1 MTVYEYLDKKREENP
16 RYRQFS
22 DTSLYEILKKQDPN
36 IPKMQSVSNT
46 GTKTNQQDPGF
57 MNSLFDWTDYGI
69 NETSA
74 NFAKSA
80 YNNSITG
87 LAYQLHNGEARF
99 DLNDYNP
106 GIVEDIFS
114 AVLSFAMPLDMA
126 SMFVGGAA
134 GKGLTTLGSAG
145 LKEGMVKSLTGKA
158 AFKKALGQEALE
170 STTKKELAKLGIKK
184 TPLQARRELA
194 EEYVENLVKDHGLS
208 PLYTKAS
215 QSIMAGATMQGS
227 TLAVFEGVR
236 GGFQA
241 AVDGEDVWKGVGKG
255 IAHGGIMGAASG
267 ALGASLNIKHGKLL
281 KKYAD
286 EDFLDY
292 KQKAAKLA
300 TGTLGQIVAETTAFT
315 VPELKNV
322 IDDENYGMREL
333 MRSWATNAGM
343 MGVLKAKGKL
353 WNKGFDEIGKW
364 AEKEGLK
371 EYLAAQDL
379 IKSTKAVKENIQQNM
394 PENTPAEKA
403 AKKAALE
410 QLSNFR
416 NRQIRNAELTIKQYE
431 SWEADY
437 KKATDIVEGVA
448 SGKIKNV
455 NADQVLDVM
464 RQIHAVRGA
473 MIKNKNLGIPKNLS
487 KEQRKLALKE
497 REAEIK
503 RLEKLEKQWETE
515 IEGPL
520 RNIESGIDPNIA
532 TQKTIR
538 VGYTKSIKKAL
549 KENPEAVKELRE
561 GLENVVDAEGNI
573 TNVKEFNKLAE
584 QAEINR
590 KSYEDVYGEKPK
602 ETKTVDTDIETSR
615 KMFESEVKNQ
625 EPISEKAKR
634 IEDMPVSEQLGE
646 KRLNK
651 KDKQIQDTEYTNPDG
666 ETTQG
671 QIDAYRKSKDVL
683 AYLART
689 FFSNPKRKAKA
700 TDSQY
705 LGHADKLAKYLANK
719 NKTFFEMTDNDFAD
733 FLKKHPEV
741 NKPGASAVIRGL
753 ADIASLNRKQ
763 ANKLFNEKFKL
774 LFKSDLGNK
783 VYEFVGDIRAKIK
796 VEGAQI
802 PGEASKYDSSG
813 KLELS
818 TKTGFIEKYTSKGLI
833 KSIKSLAVKTVK
845 KLTRSGHNEFLF
857 KVRDGGEYV
866 AIQHYQLNG
875 IIKKVFGI
883 KQGAAGE
890 ARLFRKSINQWAVE
904 RYGTDS
910 IEAAIVYEKI
920 TGHKPE
926 IGKKVSSTYQKSIS
940 KGELPKNVERI
951 LKDYAN
957 DIKNGKI
964 NYGKGREG
972 YSIFELRKGF
982 KNLDKFLK
990 TKEDNKIEIEYK
1002 KGKKT
1007 VKETVTIDNATLKT
1021 MVDYLLKT
1029 GPRLNEASIPENV
1042 FRLIENKNS
1051 KFQLDS
1057 KIKAG
1062 ESIVNARTLA
1072 DQVKWVKQ
1080 KFPRL
1085 SVRIEKTLG
1094 KNNGQYILG
1103 KVHDHLIKIASN
1115 KARIDTLPHEV
1126 SHHVVDILKE
1136 FGDPISKKI
1145 VKDGI
1150 RMFRKKGMNEAQA
1163 EEAFVEALGKYTAK
1177 ELPKGMIGRMKSWTK
1192 RAVSYMRQYFGM
1204 RNQNDVNGMK
1214 QDIVRIIGGKVI
1226 SGKIP
1231 TDYLN
1236 SRNSLK
1242 VKYQTQAT
1250 KQGKKTIKQLQKQT
1264 EDTRQEA
1271 IDTYGAKESML
1282 KSLETDVLGPNRNLK
1297 SKDITGGELE
1307 RIQQN
1312 YKDMFD
1318 SIVNDK
1324 SPEFA
1329 ANHAKVKRMEAEYNI
1344 SESQRDAY
1352 FERFDTKFEKAS
1364 QDMIDTYKS
1373 YIALGDKIMPL
1384 QNTVT
1389 DAFKA
1394 ISDTNVSGT
1403 LPIWKRA
1410 FFKSADV
1417 IRRFS
1422 PKIARK
1428 LELHDYTRS
1437 FVMKGPGER
1446 SVELIKSIVKDKK
1459 VQDRYMHLIDPE
1471 LAKNAISQLK
1481 KLSTDKSLSQSR
1493 RDRFKKEYVEALS
1506 IREKFT
1512 KGEYLE
1518 AAKEWKAISD
1528 FYWNNLL
1535 LAIKKNTPS
1544 NVEFAQIREGLN
1556 ERYIQEYFV
1565 RRPTREVVEHLH
1577 ANSNVIQKMA
1587 EKAVKRLSLDDL
1599 KELKKQNKSPQ
1610 DVVAAEI
1617 MQMIKFGPMLAK
1629 PTFLKKRGVTLPEY
1643 MEIPTKDGGKKLVKS
1658 YESNIDATM
1667 STYVNGMSKFVSTV
1681 THFPEFTELGGKF
1694 ALRGSTSQEI
1704 VQQLKSNTLGSN
1716 KSPDAIY
1723 AFETI
1728 KKQLGLDQNM
1738 IDVLNQPVSEAIGKI
1753 TNWSAVLGLSSPL
1766 AGLKNVLIQVPR
1778 SVAVY
1783 GAKNTYKGFVKAM
1796 KADVFRD
1803 GKNAKNGEWLKAVE
1817 RGETGY
1823 GQKELLFGAD
1833 SSIKWWFDNVNLMK
1847 QTENLN
1853 RIMAA
1858 EAGRLHFAEL
1868 VSAYKKEGSGFF
1880 PKSKKAEIERMFK
1893 DIFRLSDKQIKHIKE
1908 TTDLHN
1914 SQMYDGIIN
1923 YVGFTAHKASAGA
1936 TGVSDLPLWMSNK
1949 YMKPLTLFQRMAY
1962 SVTIDS
1968 YKNYVKPLKNGNVAP
1983 LLKATLGHMATGAA
1997 LYGMYDKLMG
2007 QQIPVEDNP
2016 PLDRAVSYIWRGEML
2031 GVFGETLSPYRRA
2044 GNVNPLSEPV
2054 IFRNI
2059 TSAVKEVLNIAN
2071 NKKPVELALQ
2081 DFARQTIVIGA
2092 QAEKIWNKST
2102 NPFAVNI
2109 KRISTLERQW
2119 RKDMGSGYEKTSGGV
2134 LKERHYA
2141 YRKLRNALLLN
2152 NSDSDIAKSY
2162 YVAYN
2167 TLINERL
2174 QSGFVNMAENK
2185 KYAEKTIMKM
2195 IEKMNPLDISN
2206 QSKGRLISKRREFLN
2221 FLSPENEKLA
2231 LKLEK
2236 EFQYK
2241 VRKFKSITRRGKY
2254 RRLYAN
2260 HL

>member
-1 MTVYEYLDKKREENP
+1 MTVYEYLDKKRAENP
-16 RYRQFS
+16 QYRQFS
-22 DTSLYEILKKQDPN
+22 DIGLYKKLQGEDPN
-36 IPKMQSVSNT
+36 IPKWKSSTST
-46 GTKTNQQDPGF
+46 GVKTNQQDPGF

-74 NFAKSA
+74 KFAKSA

-99 DLNDYNP
+99 DLDDYDP
-106 GIVEDIFS
+106 GIAEDIFS

-134 GKGLTTLGSAG
+134 GKTLTTLGSAG

-158 AFKKALGQEALE
+158 AFKKTLGEKALK
-170 STTKKELAKLGIKK
+170 STTKKELAKAGIKK
-184 TPLQARRELA
+184 TPLQRRKELA
-194 EEYVENLVKDHGLS
+194 EDYVNNLIKDRGLS
-208 PLYTKAS
+208 PLYTKPS
-215 QSIMAGATMQGS
+215 QSYIAGAQMQGA

-241 AVDGEDVWKGVGKG
+241 AVDGENIWKGVGKG
-255 IAHGGIMGAASG
+255 IAHGGMMGAASG
-267 ALGASLNIKHGKLL
+267 ALGASLNFKHGELL
-281 KKYAD
+281 KRYAD
-286 EDFLDY
+286 EDFLNY
-292 KQKAAKLA
+292 TQKAKKLA
-300 TGTLGQIVAETTAFT
+300 TGTVGQIVAETTVFT
-315 VPELKNV
+315 APELKNV
-322 IDDENYGMREL
+322 IGDENYGMREL

-353 WNKGFDEIGKW
+353 WNKGKDEIGKW
-364 AEKEGLK
+364 ADREGLK

-379 IKSTKAVKENIQQNM
+379 VKSTKAVKQNIQQNM

-416 NRQIRNAELTIKQYE
+416 NRQIRNAELTIKEYE

-455 NADQVLDVM
+455 DADQVLDVM

-487 KEQRKLALKE
+487 KEQRKLAKAE
-497 REAEIK
+497 REAEIN

-561 GLENVVDAEGNI
+561 GLENVVDAKGNI

-590 KSYEDVYGEKPK
+590 KSYEDVYGKKPK
-602 ETKTVDTDIETSR
+602 KIIQADPDVSKSKQVFDT
-615 KMFESEVKNQ
+615 EVKNQ
-625 EPISEKAKR
+625 EAISDKAKKIKKLTTSEKK
-634 IEDMPVSEQLGE
+634 GE
-646 KRLNK
+646 EPLNK
-651 KDKQIQDTEYTNPDG
+651 KDKQIQETEYTNPEG

-671 QIDAYRKSKDVL
+671 QIDAYKKSKEVL
-683 AYLART
+683 SYFART
-689 FFSNPKRKAKA
+689 FFSNKQLIAKKG
-700 TDSQY
+700 DSTK
-705 LGHADKLAKYLANK
+705 LGHADKLAKYLAK
-719 NKTFFEMTDNDFAD
+719 EGKSFFEMTDADFAD
-733 FLKKHPEV
+733 FIKKNPSIS
-741 NKPGASAVIRGL
+741 KDSASSIIRGL
-753 ADIASLNRKQ
+753 ADIASLNRNQ
-763 ANKLFNEKFKL
+763 AAKLFNEKFKL
-774 LFKSDLGNK
+774 LFKPEIGKS
-783 VYEFVGDIRAKIK
+783 VYRFVGEIRKKAK

-802 PGEASKYDSSG
+802 EGDAAIYSSDG
-813 KLELS
+813 KIEIS
-818 TKTGFIEKYTSKGLI
+818 TKTGFIEKYTSRDLI
-833 KSIKSLAVKTVK
+833 KSIRSLAAKTVR
-845 KLTRSGHNEFLF
+845 KLTRPGHEEFLF
-857 KVRDGGEYV
+857 KVKDGGEHV
-866 AIQHYQLNG
+866 VIQNYQLSG
-875 IIKKVFGI
+875 IIKEIFGV
-883 KQGAAGE
+883 KKSKAGE

-904 RYGTDS
+904 KYKEGAVEID
-910 IEAAIVYEKI
+910 IVYEKI
-920 TGHKPE
+920 TGHKPS
-926 IGKKVSSTYQKSIS
+926 GAQKVATSYQKAIS
-940 KGELPKNVERI
+940 QGELPARVNKI
-951 LKDYAN
+951 LKEYIK
-957 DIKNGKI
+957 DIKSGKV
-964 NYGKGREG
+964 NYGRGKEG
-972 YSIFELRKGF
+972 YTTLELRKGL
-982 KNLDKFLK
+982 KNLDKLLL
-990 TKEDNKIEIEYK
+990 TKKDNVFEIIN
-1002 KGKKT
+1002 KGKKE
-1007 VKETVTIDNATLKT
+1007 KVTIDNATLET
-1021 MVDYLLKT
+1021 MVNYLLKT
-1029 GPRLNEASIPENV
+1029 GPRLNEVSIDSQTFNM
-1042 FRLIENKNS
+1042 LTKY
-1051 KFQLDS
+1051 QLNS

-1062 ESIVNARTLA
+1062 QSIVGAEKLA
-1072 DQVKWVKQ
+1072 QQVAWVKK
-1080 KFPRL
+1080 KFPKL
-1085 SVRIEKTLG
+1085 SVQIEKTLG
-1094 KNNGQYILG
+1094 KVNGQYVLG
-1103 KVHDHLIKIASN
+1103 KIHNHLIKIASGRA
-1115 KARIDTLPHEV
+1115 KIDTLPHEV

-1150 RMFRKKGMNEAQA
+1150 RMFRKKKMTEAQA

-1231 TDYLN
+1231 TDYLSPSN
-1236 SRNSLK
+1236 TLK
-1242 VKYQTQAT
+1242 VKYQTQST
-1250 KQGKKTIKQLQKQT
+1250 SQGKKVIKELQKQT
-1264 EDTRQEA
+1264 EDARQEA

-1282 KSLETDVLGPNRNLK
+1282 KSLEADVLGPNRNIK

-1312 YKDMFD
+1312 YRDMF
-1318 SIVNDK
+1318 K
-1324 SPEFA
+1324 SVVEGKSA
-1329 ANHAKVKRMEAEYNI
+1329 EYAKNHAKVKGIEAEYNI

-1364 QDMIDTYKS
+1364 QDMINTYKS
-1373 YIALGDKIMPL
+1373 YIALGDKIKPL
-1384 QNTVT
+1384 QNTNA

-1394 ISDTNVSGT
+1394 ISDTNINST

-1410 FFKSADV
+1410 FFKSADY

-1422 PKIARK
+1422 PKIARN
-1428 LELHDYTRS
+1428 LELHDFTRS
-1437 FVMKGPGER
+1437 FEMKGPGER
-1446 SVELIKSIVKDKK
+1446 GVERIKSIVKSKR
-1459 VQDRYMHLIDPE
+1459 VQDNYMHLIDPV
-1471 LAKNAISQLK
+1471 LAKNAINQLK
-1481 KLSTDKSLSQSR
+1481 KLSTDKTLSESR
-1493 RDRFKKEYVEALS
+1493 RNRFKKEYVEALS

-1512 KGEYLE
+1512 KGEYVE
-1518 AAKEWKAISD
+1518 AGKQWKEISD

-1544 NVEFAQIREGLN
+1544 NTEFAQIREGLN

-1565 RRPTREVVEHLH
+1565 RRPTKEVVQHIHE
-1577 ANSNVIQKMA
+1577 NSNVIQKMA
-1587 EKAVKRLSLDDL
+1587 EREIKKLSLEDL
-1599 KELKKQNKSPQ
+1599 KRIKKQGKTPE

-1617 MQMIKFGPMLAK
+1617 MQMIKFGPLVAK
-1629 PTFLKKRGVTLPEY
+1629 PSFLKERGVTLPEY

-1667 STYVNGMSKFVSTV
+1667 STYVNGMSKFIATV
-1681 THFPEFTELGGKF
+1681 KHFPEFTELGGKF
-1694 ALRGSTSQEI
+1694 ALKGSTGREI
-1704 VQQLKSNTLGSN
+1704 VEQLQTKMLGGN
-1716 KSPDAIY
+1716 KSPDAVY
-1723 AFETI
+1723 AFETV

-1738 IDVLNQPVSEAIGKI
+1738 IDVLNQPVAEGIGKI

-1766 AGLKNVLIQVPR
+1766 AGLKNVMIQLPR
-1778 SVAVY
+1778 SIAVY
-1783 GAKNTYKGFVKAM
+1783 GAKNTYKGFAKAM
-1796 KADVFRD
+1796 KTELGRNPNN
-1803 GKNAKNGEWLKAVE
+1803 KEWLKAVE

-1833 SSIKWWFDNVNLMK
+1833 SKIKWWFDNVNLMT

-1853 RIMAA
+1853 RIMTA

-1868 VSAYKKEGSGFF
+1868 VSSYKKQGSGFF
-1880 PKSKKAEIERMFK
+1880 PKSKKAEIDRMFT
-1893 DIFRLSDKQIKHIKE
+1893 DIFRLSDKQMKHLRE
-1908 TTDLHN
+1908 TKDLHN
-1914 SQMYDGIIN
+1914 SVEYENILN

-1983 LLKATLGHMATGAA
+1983 LVKATLGHMATGAA
-1997 LYGMYDKLMG
+1997 LYGLYDKLMG
-2007 QQIPVEDNP
+2007 QQIPVEENDA
-2016 PLDRAVSYIWRGEML
+2016 LSKAVSYIWRGEML
-2031 GVFGETLSPYRRA
+2031 GVFGEAISPYTKR
-2044 GNVNPLSEPV
+2044 GNINPLMEPV
-2054 IFRNI
+2054 IVRNI
-2059 TSAVKEVLNIAN
+2059 SSAGQEIINMISN
-2071 NKKPVELALQ
+2071 GKPVDMALQ

-2102 NPFAVNI
+2102 NPYAVNV
-2109 KRISTLERQW
+2109 KRIATLERQW
-2119 RKDMGSGYEKTSGGV
+2119 RKEMGSGYEQTSGGV

-2141 YRKLRNALLLN
+2141 YRRLKNALLLN
-2152 NSDSDIAKSY
+2152 NSDSDIAKAY

-2167 TLINERL
+2167 TLLDERTNG
-2174 QSGFVNMAENK
+2174 GFVNMSENK
-2185 KYAEKTIMKM
+2185 KYARKTIMRM
-2195 IEKMNPLDISN
+2195 IEKMNPLDISKET
-2206 QSKGRLISKRREFLN
+2206 KGRVTSRRKEFLN
-2221 FLSPENEKLA
+2221 YLSSENQKLA

-2241 VRKFKSITRRGKY
+2241 VRKFKSITKRGTYK
-2254 RRLYAN
+2254 RLYAN
-2260 HL
+2260 HI